1 MIDITIPNN
10 NEEEF
15 ITIAEKLGYRG
26 LCFLYD
32 FNSYSNKQEKSGK
45 NEKIKIYT
53 GVLAD
58 SKNIYKIKSKLKN
71 EKVFVAAKSSDDDR
85 EIIKQAKADM
95 VFSFEDNAKK
105 DFIHHRASGL
115 NQVLCKSANEN
126 DVIIGFSLRS
136 VLNAE
141 NKSLILGRIM
151 QNISICRKFKAKT
164 AIASFAQKPFEMR
177 SVHDVISLFEVLG
190 CKNPDFLKDQDI
202 K

>member
-32 FNSYSNKQEKSGK
+32 FNSYSNKQEKSGN

-53 GVLAD
+53 GILAD
-58 SKNIYKIKSKLKN
+58 GKNIYKIKSKLKN